1 MKRISMLLAATFV
14 LPLFTTSCA
23 TNSSDPSK
31 TANSASAM
39 PLTAAKDEDK
49 QWTMA
54 NKDYSS
60 TRYSSLNTINTDT
73 VKNLKVAWTF
83 STGVLRGHEG
93 GPLVVGKTMY
103 VHTPFPDIVYALDLE
118 KEGAPVKWK
127 YVPKQDPSVVA
138 IACCDTVNR
147 GLAYADGKIFM
158 NQLDTNTVA
167 LDAETGK
174 EIWKVKQGDHH
185 TGQTITSA
193 PVVVKDKVISGISG
207 GEFGVRGFVTANDVK
222 TGKQVWRM
230 YSTGPEAEVGFP
242 GSVDTWKGDEW
253 KRGGG
258 TTWGWY
264 SYDPELNLFY
274 YGTGNPGSWN
284 PDQRPGDNK
293 YSMTIFARDP
303 DTGKAKWAYQKTPH
317 DRWDYDGINENVL
330 VDLNINGQMR
340 KALVN
345 FDRNGFS
352 YTLDRVTGELLVA
365 EPFVNVNWATGVDKK
380 TGRPIEVPEKQTSAT
395 KNTKDICPS
404 AMGGKNQQPVAYS
417 PRTNLFY
424 VPTNNLCMDY
434 EGVQVKYQAGQPYV
448 GAIVVSHPGPGGN
461 RGEFIAWDATTGK
474 KVWGIKENLA
484 AWGGALATGGD
495 VVFYGT
501 MEGWLKA
508 IHAKTGEVLWKFKTP
523 SGIIGNPMT
532 YIGPDG
538 KQYIAVL
545 SGIGGWSGIGVAG
558 DIGPEDPTAALGAIG
573 AFSDVGSFSNQG
585 GVLTVFALP

>member
-1 MKRISMLLAATFV
+1 MKRITVLIAATCL
-14 LPLFTTSCA
+14 LPLFAASCA
-23 TNSSDPSK
+23 N
-31 TANSASAM
+31 TAEPGKAPDASASAPADADKEWGM
-39 PLTAAKDEDK
+39 P
-49 QWTMA
+49 
-54 NKDYSS
+54 NKNYAS
-60 TRYSSLNTINTDT
+60 TRYSTLNGINTDT
-73 VKNLKVAWTF
+73 VKSLKVAWTF

-93 GPLVVGKTMY
+93 GPLVVGNTMY
-103 VHTPFPDIVYALDLE
+103 VHTPFPDIVYALDLT

-127 YVPKQDPSVVA
+127 YVPKQDPKVIPV
-138 IACCDTVNR
+138 ACCDTVNR
-147 GLAYADGKIFM
+147 GLAYADGSIFL
-158 NQLDTNTVA
+158 NQLDANTVA

-174 EIWKVKQGDHH
+174 ELWKVKQGDYKN
-185 TGQTITSA
+185 GQTITSA
-193 PVVVKDKVISGISG
+193 PMVVKDKVISGISG

-230 YSTGPEAEVGFP
+230 YSTGPEAEVGFT
-242 GSVDTWKGDEW
+242 GTDNEKSWKGDEW

-293 YSMTIFARDP
+293 WSMTIFARDP

-317 DRWDYDGINENVL
+317 DAWDYDGINENVL
-330 VDLNINGQMR
+330 VDITLNGQMR
-340 KALVN
+340 KVLVN

-352 YTLDRVTGELLVA
+352 YTLDRATGELLMA
-365 EPFVNVNWATGVDKK
+365 EPFVNVNWAKGIDLK
-380 TGRPIEVPEKQTSAT
+380 TGLPIENPEKRTSSAM
-395 KNTKDICPS
+395 NTKDICPS

-424 VPTNNLCMDY
+424 VPANNLCMDY

-461 RGEFIAWDATTGK
+461 RGEFIAWDPTTGK
-474 KVWGIKENLA
+474 KVWSIKEGLA
-484 AWGGALATGGD
+484 AWGGALATAGD

-508 IHAKTGEVLWKFKTP
+508 VNAKTGEVLWKFKTP

-532 YIGPDG
+532 YTGPDG
-538 KQYIAVL
+538 KQYVAVL
-545 SGIGGWSGIGVAG
+545 SGIGGWSGIGVAA
-558 DIGPEDPTAALGAIG
+558 DIGAEDPTAALGALG
-573 AFSDVGSFSNQG
+573 AFADVGSFSNQG
-585 GVLTVFALP
+585 GVLTVFSLP